1 MRGLRV
7 TAATLLAASAALVGC
22 GATTH
27 ENEPR
32 PPIPT
37 SVSVKVGEDSIEAK
51 AAIGRGVG
59 EPGARQPYV
68 SQNANAPQNQSD
80 PEAPAA
86 VSVAI
91 ANLTSKDTVLRLQ
104 GPVERDVELTPNGS
118 ASFRMDLPSGVY
130 LLSSP
135 ASRGTTRLNVGPS
148 RVSSSGDV
156 LLP

>member
-1 MRGLRV
+1 M
-7 TAATLLAASAALVGC
+7 
-22 GATTH
+22 
-27 ENEPR
+27 
-32 PPIPT
+32 
-37 SVSVKVGEDSIEAK
+37 VSDDTIEAK

-59 EPGARQPYV
+59 EPGARQPYL
-68 SQNANAPQNQSD
+68 SQNANAPQNQAD
-80 PEAPAA
+80 RDAPAA

-91 ANLTSKDTVLRLQ
+91 ANNTNRETILRLE

-118 ASFRMDLPSGVY
+118 ASFNMDLPTGIY

-135 ASRGTTRLNVGPS
+135 ASSGTARLNVGNS